1 MFTFLK
7 PKADQNPM
15 FFIND
20 KPVYTQFKKDDKQ
33 RIPPFKDS
41 NNFLESEEFREHY
54 NLTRTE
60 GKVLKKAL
68 HSDIVPE
75 GKFLK
80 EKFYKIRKD
89 LNNRL
94 YNELDLRGT
103 DKSISW
109 KYPPN
114 PKEWAGTIIC
124 IGSSNSGKTF
134 LVASHCEE
142 ALRRKKKR
150 KFIYMSP
157 EFAEDRTLQKLRN
170 NKRWMK
176 YFTGIDVSDRA
187 FKDSEK
193 GSPQQWWDEV
203 IFPKLE
209 AAEEG
214 TVIIMDDNKDSEVW
228 RQSRTFMNKY
238 MRTGRHKKVGLVSIQ
253 HEVRGSQD
261 TAQAY
266 SSVKTVILF
275 PRAGGK
281 GKQVDFLHEMTG
293 VTLRRAH
300 ELVEIFAESGRWMSI
315 HSWSPVV
322 LYGPKYAV
330 WV

>member
-1 MFTFLK
+1 MFSFKK
-7 PKADQNPM
+7 PKPDQNPM

-20 KPVYTQFKKDDKQ
+20 KPVFTQFRKDENQ
-33 RIPPFKDS
+33 RIPPFKDRQ
-41 NNFLESEEFREHY
+41 NFLESDEFREHY
-54 NLTRTE
+54 TLTRTE

-80 EKFYKIRKD
+80 EKFYVIRKD
-89 LNNRL
+89 LNQRL

-103 DKSISW
+103 NKSIGW
-109 KYPPN
+109 KYPPK
-114 PKEWAGTIIC
+114 PKEWPGTTIA
-124 IGSSNSGKTF
+124 IGSSNSGKTH
-134 LVASHCEE
+134 LIAAHIEE

-150 KFIYMSP
+150 KFIYLSP
-157 EFAEDRTLQKLRN
+157 EFSVDRTLQKLRG

-176 YFTGIDVSDRA
+176 YFKGVDISDKA

-193 GSPQQWWDEV
+193 GAASQWWDEV
-203 IFPKLE
+203 IFPQLNN
-209 AAEEG
+209 AEEG
-214 TVIIMDDNKDSEVW
+214 TTIIMDDNKDSEVW
-228 RQSRTFMNKY
+228 RQSRNFMTKY
-238 MRTGRHKKVGLVSIQ
+238 MRTGRHRKVGLVSIQ
-253 HEVRGSQD
+253 HNVRGGQD

-266 SSVKTVILF
+266 SSVKTIILF

-281 GKQVDFLHEMTG
+281 GKQVDFLHELTG
-293 VTLRRAH
+293 VTKRRAH
-300 ELVEIFAESGRWMSI
+300 ELVEIFGDSGRWMAI
-315 HSWSPVV
+315 HAWSPVV

>member
-1 MFTFLK
+1 
-7 PKADQNPM
+7 
-15 FFIND
+15 
-20 KPVYTQFKKDDKQ
+20 
-33 RIPPFKDS
+33 
-41 NNFLESEEFREHY
+41 
-54 NLTRTE
+54 
-60 GKVLKKAL
+60 
-68 HSDIVPE
+68 
-75 GKFLK
+75 
-80 EKFYKIRKD
+80 
-89 LNNRL
+89 
-94 YNELDLRGT
+94 
-103 DKSISW
+103 
-109 KYPPN
+109 
-114 PKEWAGTIIC
+114 
-124 IGSSNSGKTF
+124 
-134 LVASHCEE
+134 
-142 ALRRKKKR
+142 
-150 KFIYMSP
+150 MSP

-193 GSPQQWWDEV
+193 GSPAQWWDEV